1 MTTGTAVTTPEP
13 RAMPRLLLTDDG
25 PTLDAHFRRWGQL
38 PPGGLLLIDEV
49 ERAGLRGRGGAQFPA
64 ATKLR
69 AVAAAPPSVVVAN
82 GTEGEPASSKDKAL
96 LVHSPHLVLDGASIA
111 ADTVG
116 ADEVL
121 VCVDRAAGA
130 ALSVVRDALAE
141 RIAAGA
147 DRVTFRLQ
155 ATPSH
160 YVTGEESALVHW
172 LNGGPAQPT
181 LVPPRPYE
189 RGVRGR
195 PTLVNNVE
203 TLAHL
208 ALIGRFGA
216 DWFRGLGTAED
227 PGTTLITLTGD
238 IGRPGVYELPLGIPL
253 ADALGAAEA
262 GADTTAVL
270 IGGYAGAWIPGAALA
285 GARLDRRS
293 LQALGAR
300 LGCGALTVVGPGSCG
315 LRTTASVARWLA
327 DQSAGQC
334 GPCAQGLP
342 AIAQAVEAI
351 VAGERSQRREQQL
364 GRWLGMVEGRG
375 ACHHPDGAVRFVRS
389 AITVFANE
397 ISRHRR
403 VRPLRRAG
411 RPPAAPGSRGRLA
424 MKVRSLTVN
433 PIACDGHGICAEL
446 LPEMIQ
452 MDDWGYPIIDSATVP
467 PDLEALAR
475 RAVAACPT
483 LALRLAKSDSRQT
496 GRRRWR

>member
-1 MTTGTAVTTPEP
+1 MNARTALSIPDP
-13 RAMPRLLLTDDG
+13 RAMPRVLLTDDG

-38 PPGGLLLIDEV
+38 PAGGPLLIDEV
-49 ERAGLRGRGGAQFPA
+49 ERAGLRGRGGAQFPT

-69 AVAAAPPSVVVAN
+69 AVAAARPSVVVAN
-82 GTEGEPASSKDKAL
+82 GTEGEPASSKDKVI

-130 ALSVVRDALAE
+130 ALSAVGAALAE
-141 RIAAGA
+141 RLAASA

-172 LNGGPAQPT
+172 LNGGPAKPT
-181 LVPPRPYE
+181 LVPPRPFE

-208 ALIGRFGA
+208 ALIARFGA

-227 PGTTLITLTGD
+227 SGTTLITFTGD

-253 ADALGAAEA
+253 AEALRAAQA
-262 GADTTAVL
+262 GNDTIAVL
-270 IGGYAGAWIPGAALA
+270 IGGYAGAWIPGTAVA

-300 LGCGALTVVGPGSCG
+300 LGCGAITVVGAGSCG

-334 GPCAQGLP
+334 GPCARGLP

-351 VAGERSQRREQQL
+351 VAGDRSQRREQQL
-364 GRWLGMVEGRG
+364 HRWLGMVEGRG

-397 ISRHRR
+397 ISRHRQYG
-403 VRPLRRAG
+403 PCG
-411 RPPAAPGSRGRLA
+411 APTARLA
-424 MKVRSLTVN
+424 
-433 PIACDGHGICAEL
+433 
-446 LPEMIQ
+446 LPAPE
-452 MDDWGYPIIDSATVP
+452 
-467 PDLEALAR
+467 
-475 RAVAACPT
+475 VA
-483 LALRLAKSDSRQT
+483 
-496 GRRRWR
+496 WR